1 MNENDIRNFINSS
14 SLGVYTKYI
23 KVVDGYKYLVKS
35 GRGDGKSKSSIL
47 EPVTECIC
55 YEFAKEMG
63 IECAEYTLEEHDGE
77 LISISKWFYDESIEK
92 FYSANRLMRIL
103 NLTRDD
109 LYNKFIDNIEDIQIH
124 VDNMIIFDYIV
135 NNTDRH
141 LKNFGFLINED
152 KIRFAPIYDNGLAL
166 GSHLDD
172 EEIEFEEIS
181 DLLLDAD
188 YAKCFDTSN
197 KKQLELVKKCTLNID
212 FDYEYI
218 VKKYSK
224 YLSEKRMEFIM
235 ELLKDR
241 ILEVKKCLF
250 QNQK

>member
-1 MNENDIRNFINSS
+1 
-14 SLGVYTKYI
+14 
-23 KVVDGYKYLVKS
+23 
-35 GRGDGKSKSSIL
+35 
-47 EPVTECIC
+47 
-55 YEFAKEMG
+55 
-63 IECAEYTLEEHDGE
+63 
-77 LISISKWFYDESIEK
+77 
-92 FYSANRLMRIL
+92 MRIL

-109 LYNKFIDNIEDIQIH
+109 LYNKFIDNIADIQIH
-124 VDNMIIFDYIV
+124 IDNMIIFDYIV

-218 VKKYSK
+218 VRKYSK

-235 ELLKDR
+235 ELLKER